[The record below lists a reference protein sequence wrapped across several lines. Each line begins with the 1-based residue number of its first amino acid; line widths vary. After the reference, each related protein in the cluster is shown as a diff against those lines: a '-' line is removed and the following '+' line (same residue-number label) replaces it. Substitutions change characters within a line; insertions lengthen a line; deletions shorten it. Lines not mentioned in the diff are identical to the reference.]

1 MYFEDYSI
9 EKVIVLSEVSKKW
22 NEKFRLADRRK
33 DDFFNLS
40 ICKKVKDIIDVAS
53 VNEYVKNKK
62 ELEKNKKKFSD
73 KVGKEV
79 NALKNTRYSSIYVVV
94 CLVEQS
100 VFLELLKDI
109 TQLISNGIIR
119 LFVYIGGGLISFAIM
134 LKLLDMLVKKAI
146 KQIEKDALRQ
156 IKSKGEYVPEKTEKV
171 VECVTMICYM
181 SPLLCLST
189 WISGIDNSQIYK
201 WGIII
206 LVHILGIGIPLFV
219 RKKK

>member
-33 DDFFNLS
+33 DDFLNLS
-40 ICKKVKDIIDVAS
+40 ICKKVKDIIDGAS

-119 LFVYIGGGLISFAIM
+119 LFVYIGGGLIS
-134 LKLLDMLVKKAI
+134 
-146 KQIEKDALRQ
+146 
-156 IKSKGEYVPEKTEKV
+156 
-171 VECVTMICYM
+171 
-181 SPLLCLST
+181 
-189 WISGIDNSQIYK
+189 
-201 WGIII
+201 
-206 LVHILGIGIPLFV
+206 
-219 RKKK
+219 

>member
-33 DDFFNLS
+33 DDFLNLS
-40 ICKKVKDIIDVAS
+40 ICKKVKDIIDGAS

-119 LFVYIGGGLISFAIM
+119 LF
-134 LKLLDMLVKKAI
+134 
-146 KQIEKDALRQ
+146 
-156 IKSKGEYVPEKTEKV
+156 
-171 VECVTMICYM
+171 
-181 SPLLCLST
+181 
-189 WISGIDNSQIYK
+189 
-201 WGIII
+201 I
-206 LVHILGIGIPLFV
+206 LVEG
-219 RKKK
+219 

>member
-33 DDFFNLS
+33 DDFLNLS
-40 ICKKVKDIIDVAS
+40 ICKKVKDIIDGAS

-119 LFVYIGGGLISFAIM
+119 LFVYSQ
-134 LKLLDMLVKKAI
+134 V
-146 KQIEKDALRQ
+146 QI
-156 IKSKGEYVPEKTEKV
+156 
-171 VECVTMICYM
+171 CV
-181 SPLLCLST
+181 
-189 WISGIDNSQIYK
+189 
-201 WGIII
+201 
-206 LVHILGIGIPLFV
+206 
-219 RKKK
+219 

>member
-33 DDFFNLS
+33 DDFLNLS
-40 ICKKVKDIIDVAS
+40 ICKKVKDIIDGAS

-156 IKSKGEYVPEKTEKV
+156 IN
-171 VECVTMICYM
+171 M

-206 LVHILGIGIPLFV
+206 LVHILEIGIPLFV

>member
-33 DDFFNLS
+33 DDFLNLS
-40 ICKKVKDIIDVAS
+40 ICKKVKDIIDGAS

-100 VFLELLKDI
+100 VFLELLK
-109 TQLISNGIIR
+109 LI
-119 LFVYIGGGLISFAIM
+119 LQF
-134 LKLLDMLVKKAI
+134 
-146 KQIEKDALRQ
+146 
-156 IKSKGEYVPEKTEKV
+156 P
-171 VECVTMICYM
+171 
-181 SPLLCLST
+181 
-189 WISGIDNSQIYK
+189 
-201 WGIII
+201 
-206 LVHILGIGIPLFV
+206 
-219 RKKK
+219 